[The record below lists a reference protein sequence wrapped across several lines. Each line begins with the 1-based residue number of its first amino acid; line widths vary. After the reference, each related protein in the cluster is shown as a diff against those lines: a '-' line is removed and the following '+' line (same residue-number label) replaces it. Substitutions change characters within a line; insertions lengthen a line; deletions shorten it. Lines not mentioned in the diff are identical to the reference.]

1 MHETVVIEKKL
12 AVGADKAWAAI
23 RAIGGLDRWFPIISA
38 CRVEGEGVGALRV
51 MTLAGGGG
59 EMRDRIVEISD
70 AARRLRYERPH
81 LPFPVSDY
89 RGAVEIR
96 GDGASC
102 VLTWT
107 VRFNVEPAKRDEVAG
122 LVRSAISDGVDGM
135 ERELRG

>member
-1 MHETVVIEKKL
+1 MRETVVIEKNL
-12 AVGADKAWAAI
+12 GVSADKAWAAI
-23 RAIGGLDRWFPIISA
+23 RDIGGLDRWFPIISA
-38 CRVEGEGVGALRV
+38 CTVEGEGVGALRV
-51 MTLAGGGG
+51 LTLAGGGG
-59 EMRDRIVEISD
+59 EMRDRIVEICD
-70 AARRLRYERPH
+70 AKKRLRYERPH

-89 RGAVEIR
+89 RGEVEIR